1 MALCVRY
8 FKNDTV
14 DFKEV
19 EILLQESIET
29 FLGFFCKCSINHRIW
44 CKASERKINGYQE
57 TERKINGYQET
68 FYVLYYLD

>member
-1 MALCVRY
+1 MKINGYMVIHSHKMVMNPFPRINLIASLALCVRY

-29 FLGFFCKCSINHRIW
+29 FLGFFCKCSINHRI
-44 CKASERKINGYQE
+44 
-57 TERKINGYQET
+57 
-68 FYVLYYLD
+68 